1 MAHGDPFKDIY
12 ELRDKVL
19 ALLEEENPND
29 IRSAEQQLSSRIY
42 RCANQLCK
50 LRQKQLDIQASIQ
63 NLQELESGL
72 KRTVG
77 ALKTTVSRQKKAM
90 NKHNYELLFTEEDEK
105 KIVDKYWQQQL
116 RLKKEAEKVDKQH
129 TELVIKQE
137 ELAQA
142 ISDTDLALN
151 SYYRLSDRE
160 RELFEHDRPF
170 ILEGVEKHGTLALA
184 VKNDARITTK
194 LRAIVYYADKHPA
207 FKQDLEIAKSI
218 FKENLDS
225 TILERAIDGTV
236 NPVFQKGEYIG
247 DYAVKDN
254 KLLVE
259 VAKANLPEKYD
270 RRAYAAQHP
279 TAPTGNTINIVN
291 YANADETKLGYVR
304 DIGRVKDVDDTGRVK
319 RITQEKKMLEFYEN
333 KEGAEVV
340 IPAQEETIEAEVID
354 E

>member
-1 MAHGDPFKDIY
+1 
-12 ELRDKVL
+12 
-19 ALLEEENPND
+19 
-29 IRSAEQQLSSRIY
+29 
-42 RCANQLCK
+42 
-50 LRQKQLDIQASIQ
+50 
-63 NLQELESGL
+63 
-72 KRTVG
+72 
-77 ALKTTVSRQKKAM
+77 M

-142 ISDTDLALN
+142 IADTDLALN
-151 SYYRLSDRE
+151 SYYRLSERE

-207 FKQDLEIAKSI
+207 FKKDLEIAKSI

-319 RITQEKKMLEFYEN
+319 RITQEKKMLEFYEK

-340 IPAQEETIEAEVID
+340 IPAQEEAIEAEVID